1 MPGTGL
7 STIRNLALPGPSVKI
22 LLGFSSLLPPSTR
35 LFWWV
40 ILLPPLITAGIKL
53 VEVFFIHLLIPDQMD
68 KTSLGPQ
75 VSTMV
80 GYVGGV
86 MTTVKIFH

>member
-1 MPGTGL
+1 M
-7 STIRNLALPGPSVKI
+7 
-22 LLGFSSLLPPSTR
+22 LLPT
-35 LFWWV
+35 
-40 ILLPPLITAGIKL
+40 LITAGL
-53 VEVFFIHLLIPDQMD
+53 EVVEVFFIHLLIPDHMD

-75 VSTMV
+75 VYTIV